1 MAHRTIDLRN
11 EQLRRGRTLHVID
24 VENLAGT
31 AWMTAEEAGWVVQR
45 YRAAV
50 GVADNDLGVI
60 GCNPGAAYD
69 VKPAWPD
76 ALLRVRA
83 GENGADLALLADLD
97 TADVARR
104 FARVVLAS
112 GDHIFATA
120 AWALRRAGVVVAVA
134 VGRGALASD
143 LRRVASAIYDLQL
156 DLAPAA

>member
-1 MAHRTIDLRN
+1 MAHRTIDLRDQ
-11 EQLRRGRTLHVID
+11 QLRRGRTLHVID

-31 AWMTAEEAGWVVQR
+31 PYVSVEEAGWVVQR
-45 YRAAV
+45 YRSKV
-50 GVADNDLGVI
+50 GVADGDLGVI

-76 ALLRVRA
+76 ALLRVRRGA
-83 GENGADLALLADLD
+83 NGADLALLAELH
-97 TADVARR
+97 ADEVARR
-104 FARVVLAS
+104 FARVVLAT
-112 GDHIFATA
+112 GDHIFSTP

-143 LRRVASAIYDLQL
+143 LRRVAATVYDLQL